1 MVFLLLVEGSYDITE
16 YWRPSEWGAVGL
28 SETSLPEET
37 QYRTAELVAVL
48 ASASGKIPRS
58 F

>member
-1 MVFLLLVEGSYDITE
+1 MFFSVLVEGSYDITE
-16 YWRPSEWGAVGL
+16 YWRSSEWGTVGL
-28 SETSLPEET
+28 SEASLPEET

-48 ASASGKIPRS
+48 ASASGKIPKS